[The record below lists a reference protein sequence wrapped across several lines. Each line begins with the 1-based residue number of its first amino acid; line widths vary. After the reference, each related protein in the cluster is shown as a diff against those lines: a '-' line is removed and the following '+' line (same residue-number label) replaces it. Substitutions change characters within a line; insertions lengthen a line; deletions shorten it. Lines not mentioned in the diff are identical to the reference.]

1 METERKRDGAAKEVR
16 PRRLERVGDRMNAD
30 VRQRMLRLLGLGM
43 RSRGVVVGVSQ
54 VREAAKRDKVFFAVV
69 ATDVSSNSL
78 DKVVPLLNGRRIK
91 FVEVPSAAELGA
103 AVGRV
108 ETAVVGIVDQQLAA
122 GVNALVTSGSSG
134 ATEEDV

>member
-1 METERKRDGAAKEVR
+1 
-16 PRRLERVGDRMNAD
+16 MNAD
-30 VRQRMLRLLGLGM
+30 VRQRMLRLLGLGV

-134 ATEEDV
+134 AIEEDV

>member
-1 METERKRDGAAKEVR
+1 MERKRAGAEKEVQ
-16 PRRLERVGDRMNAD
+16 PRRLEHLEDRMNAD
-30 VRQRMLRLLGLGM
+30 VRQRMLRLLGLGV

-78 DKVVPLLNGRRIK
+78 DKVVPLLNGRRVK

>member
-1 METERKRDGAAKEVR
+1 
-16 PRRLERVGDRMNAD
+16 MNAD
-30 VRQRMLRLLGLGM
+30 VRRRVLRLLGLGM
-43 RSRGVVVGVSQ
+43 RGRGVLVGVSQ
-54 VREAAKRDKVFFAVV
+54 VREAAKRDKIFFAVV
-69 ATDVSSNSL
+69 ASDVSSNSL
-78 DKVVPLLNGRRIK
+78 DKVVPLLNARRIK

>member
-1 METERKRDGAAKEVR
+1 
-16 PRRLERVGDRMNAD
+16 MNAA

-43 RSRGVVVGVSQ
+43 RSRGVVVGVRQ
-54 VREAAKRDKVFFAVV
+54 VREAAKHNKVFMAVV

-78 DKVVPLLNGRRIK
+78 DKVVPLLNGRRVK

-108 ETAVVGIVDQQLAA
+108 ETAVVGIVDRQLAA
-122 GVNALVTSGSSG
+122 GVSALVTSGSSG
-134 ATEEDV
+134 AIEEDV

>member
-1 METERKRDGAAKEVR
+1 MERKRAGAEKEVQ
-16 PRRLERVGDRMNAD
+16 PRRLEHLEDRMNAD
-30 VRQRMLRLLGLGM
+30 VRQRMLRLLGLGV

-54 VREAAKRDKVFFAVV
+54 VREAAKRDKVFLAVV

-78 DKVVPLLNGRRIK
+78 DKVVPLLNGRRVK